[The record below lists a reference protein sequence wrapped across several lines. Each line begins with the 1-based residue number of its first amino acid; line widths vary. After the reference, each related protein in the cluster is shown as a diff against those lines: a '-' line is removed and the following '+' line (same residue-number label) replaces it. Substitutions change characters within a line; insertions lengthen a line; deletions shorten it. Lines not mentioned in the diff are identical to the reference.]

1 MGLKEWIG
9 RIRKSVRRWSDWEER
24 VSSGSGSLPR
34 EIDKGRLTSLKRLEA
49 HIGHRFHRIQWLD
62 LALTHKSFTHES
74 SPAQINPPGG
84 NGNEVLEFLGDAVL
98 NLAVTAL
105 LLREFPEAHEGA
117 LSKRRSHLVKRKFL
131 AQLSRELR
139 LEEHLLLGKGEL
151 RDGGRRK
158 ASILA
163 NTYEAV
169 IGALYLD
176 SGYDSSLKIIRDHF
190 RHYLKSEKPLALF
203 DDFKSRFQE
212 HAQRYYRLSPRYEV
226 VEEAGPDHDKRFQA
240 TVLIGQEIRREGRGK
255 SKKEAEQ
262 EAARKALEEVGN
274 KEAPIIT

>member
-1 MGLKEWIG
+1 
-9 RIRKSVRRWSDWEER
+9 
-24 VSSGSGSLPR
+24 VSSGSGSGPGD
-34 EIDKGRLTSLKRLEA
+34 IDEGRLASLRRLEA
-49 HIGHRFHRIQWLD
+49 HLGHRFHRIQWLD

-74 SPAQINPPGG
+74 SPTQMEPLGG

-105 LLREFPEAHEGA
+105 LLQEFPEAHEGT

-131 AQLSRELR
+131 AHLSRELR
-139 LEEHLLLGKGEL
+139 LEEHLLLGKGEIK
-151 RDGGRRK
+151 DGGRKK
-158 ASILA
+158 ASILS

-176 SGYDSSLKIIRDHF
+176 SGYDSSLEIIRDHF
-190 RHYLKSEKPLALF
+190 RHYLNSEKPLALF
-203 DDFKSRFQE
+203 DDFKSHLQE
-212 HAQRYYRLSPRYEV
+212 HAQHHYRVSPKYRV

-240 TVLIGQEIRREGRGK
+240 TVLIGQEIRGEGWGK

-262 EAARKALEEVGN
+262 EAAKKALEEISN
-274 KEAPIIT
+274 NQAPIIK